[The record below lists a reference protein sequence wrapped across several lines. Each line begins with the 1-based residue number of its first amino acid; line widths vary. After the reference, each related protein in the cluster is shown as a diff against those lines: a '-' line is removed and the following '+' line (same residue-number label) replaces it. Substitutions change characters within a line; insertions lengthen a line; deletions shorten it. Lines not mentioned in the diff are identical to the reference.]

1 MILVTVLMIALVG
14 VLVIVGMA
22 YPEIVMSMTMVLI
35 LIMLFSF
42 WFYFIAFMTYPS
54 LLKYVIDPYYA
65 KLNESK
71 VESESDNA
79 EKTDNQGEAQEEPE
93 YVYHNG
99 RMVHRSV
106 LEQENLF
113 ND

>member
-1 MILVTVLMIALVG
+1 
-14 VLVIVGMA
+14 
-22 YPEIVMSMTMVLI
+22 
-35 LIMLFSF
+35 MLK
-42 WFYFIAFMTYPS
+42 FI
-54 LLKYVIDPYYA
+54 IEPYYK
-65 KLNESK
+65 KLDESK
-71 VESESDNA
+71 EDSQSD
-79 EKTDNQGEAQEEPE
+79 EDNQTENADKPEEESE